1 MLLTII
7 MLAVR
12 HGTAAEPVQP
22 SSPPEQQAAVEPI
35 PLAEVPD
42 QSETTLSRIRDI
54 QNELSADRTTENVNN
69 QLPALTREIDARM
82 RETRN
87 IIAQRPPIEI
97 LETIDAEWRRLRREV
112 ATWNR
117 DLTTRASELQH
128 EIDEIDQFQQMWTQT
143 LNAATGSNAPAE
155 VVRRIQDV
163 VSTIAQA
170 RAAVFADR
178 AKTLTTQT
186 RLGVQDA
193 RITDALGLISQ
204 TRQRTLGRLFVRDS
218 PPIWATQV
226 RSRTAQD
233 YQAESLTSFSIQSAA
248 LVSYL
253 QRQTGR
259 ILFEIV
265 IFAGITATLIWARR
279 RARSLPA
286 DRRVTFPELQVLEM
300 PMAAALLLTFL
311 LSRWIYP
318 QAPRLLW
325 ALIGALALI
334 PGVTILRRVFT
345 LHLSSV
351 LYVLIAFY
359 IVDQVRTVAAAV
371 HTLPR
376 VLFAAEM
383 LAATIF
389 VGSLLRLI
397 ARSAASTPQ
406 QIHRREL
413 YRIAGA
419 VAFGA
424 SLLALIGNVFGYVT
438 FANLIGNAL
447 LASAYLGVILYA
459 VIEVLTAIIGLSFTL
474 RPLAFLRLIRRNEG
488 LVRRRVRRLIEW
500 IAAFFWTIF
509 LLNRL
514 LVREPLFAA
523 IRTALTTE
531 FKIGSISI
539 SPGDVIAFVV
549 TVWASFLISRFVRFL
564 LDEDVYPR
572 VHLKR
577 GLSYAISNTIH
588 YLILFVGFLLAVAA
602 LGFDMTKVT
611 ILAGAFSVGVG
622 FGLQNIFNNFISG
635 LILLF
640 ERPINIGDI
649 IQIGD
654 AAGVVERIGIRASI
668 IRTTNGSEVIVPNGQ
683 LISDRLVNWT
693 LSNRQHGVELPVSV
707 ARGNDPNRV
716 REILEQT
723 AAAHPLVTKDP
734 PPQALVTNLG
744 PDSITFEL
752 RAWTDRSDQWM
763 QVRSE
768 LAIAVNAALTAA
780 KIAMK

>member
-218 PPIWATQV
+218 PPIWATQLG
-226 RSRTAQD
+226 SRTAQD

-389 VGSLLRLI
+389 VGSLVRLI